1 MGYNVLS
8 GSTSMVSWT
17 ASGSFEGDGAGLEN
31 VIQFPTQ
38 NASATRIPFFKTIDG
53 KTGLN
58 ANSNFSFAASTE
70 TLSVPK
76 LIASSGMTASV
87 GLRLLNPTSGSLAG
101 FGSYLGVDSDGSL
114 VVTSSAPGTG
124 PVNSLQFNTSG
135 GLLAGSSNLSFQSN
149 VLTLSGTMSMS
160 GSLLP
165 GDTGIHNLGST
176 TNRWNQIFVGTGS
189 VHLGEHCSISTNE
202 AFGTIHL
209 NKPLSIDGG
218 ISAHRLQI
226 TSSFTAS
233 NYNYFIGVSASA
245 AITVQMPSATS
256 LLDGQFFVV
265 KDEGGNADLYN
276 ITVKSSGSQTIDG
289 QSTIVL
295 ESPFSSVNLYSNG
308 VDKFFIY

>member
-8 GSTSMVSWT
+8 GSTSSISVIS
-17 ASGSFEGDGAGLEN
+17 SGSFTGDGSGLEN
-31 VIQFPTQ
+31 VEQFPLQ
-38 NASATRIPFFKTIDG
+38 NASPARIPFYKTIDG

-58 ANSNFSFAASTE
+58 ASNAFTYNASND
-70 TLSVPK
+70 TLTVPG
-76 LIASSGMTASV
+76 LTSSV
-87 GLRLLNPTSGSLAG
+87 GIKLESPVSGALAG
-101 FGSYLGVDSDGSL
+101 DGSYLGLDASGNII
-114 VVTSSAPGTG
+114 VTSSVAGEG
-124 PVNSLQFNTSG
+124 PINSLQFHTGGGKLSG
-135 GLLAGSSNLSFQSN
+135 SAKLSFQSN

-165 GDTGIHNLGST
+165 GDTGIHDLGSA

-189 VHLGEHCSISTNE
+189 VHLGEHCSITTNE

-233 NYNYFIGVSASA
+233 NSNYFIGVSAST
-245 AITVQMPSATS
+245 AITVQMPSATI

-276 ITVKSSGSQTIDG
+276 ITIKTSGSQTIDG
-289 QSTIVL
+289 QSAIIL